1 MRTTTSSTTRAAPGN
16 QNQAPKYSR
25 ADKYNELRIQKDYFV
40 KKMTTPKKKHPPCTA
55 ADFFAILSLKRAVQR
70 HKMCLLQ
77 IICTIHIVLPLQIKQ
92 RDIESHFPHLELLV
106 SVIEENAVD
115 EVRDAVVE
123 EIWGYVPVMGR
134 GGGLFK
140 WEYLKYQQI
149 ISDIMIMVLD
159 KVLKL

>member
-1 MRTTTSSTTRAAPGN
+1 
-16 QNQAPKYSR
+16 
-25 ADKYNELRIQKDYFV
+25 
-40 KKMTTPKKKHPPCTA
+40 
-55 ADFFAILSLKRAVQR
+55 
-70 HKMCLLQ
+70 MCLLQ